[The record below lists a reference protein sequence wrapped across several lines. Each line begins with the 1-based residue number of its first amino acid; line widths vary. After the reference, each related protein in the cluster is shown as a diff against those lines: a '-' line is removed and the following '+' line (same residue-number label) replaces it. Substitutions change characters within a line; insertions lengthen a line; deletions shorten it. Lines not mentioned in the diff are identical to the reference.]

1 MGNRGPLSTKARQ
14 NVRLLS
20 HRATSGKCRGT
31 MRADARVAKGLNANT
46 HWSDMVKYYSYGCV
60 RELEKNDD
68 ILLSKGTN
76 SDF

>member
-1 MGNRGPLSTKARQ
+1 MWDYCHIEQQAANVGGPGTK
-14 NVRLLS
+14 
-20 HRATSGKCRGT
+20 
-31 MRADARVAKGLNANT
+31 RADARVARGLNANT